1 MKVSK
6 KLYNKKGMEFENQGK
21 YSEAVKWYAFYN
33 KYS

>member
-6 KLYNKKGMEFENQGK
+6 KLYNKGMEFENQGK
-21 YSEAVKWYAFYN
+21 YSEAVKWYGFYN